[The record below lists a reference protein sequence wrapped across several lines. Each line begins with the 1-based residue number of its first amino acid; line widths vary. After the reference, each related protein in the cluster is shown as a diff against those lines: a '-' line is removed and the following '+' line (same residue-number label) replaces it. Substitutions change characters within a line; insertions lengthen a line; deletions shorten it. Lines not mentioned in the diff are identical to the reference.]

1 MNPFKCNDSLHS
13 YTYPVIKVVVCIA
26 IILLD
31 MAVRFHLHSSSH
43 VLDIIIGT
51 VSASVLLACV
61 FCIYISWGEM
71 ISVSEN
77 RAKAK
82 PISEAEMAS
91 GKWFSSDEIAALAQN
106 CHSIAFE
113 IPVGRARNRR
123 FEIGSKSELKPG
135 TSHFFNKC
143 YYIGEKDYSD
153 ISEFKAAL
161 EPYQTD
167 TKGIFVVKIDGGK
180 PM

>member
-1 MNPFKCNDSLHS
+1 MNPFKCNDSLRS

-26 IILLD
+26 VILLD
-31 MAVRFHLHSSSH
+31 LAVSFHLHSDSQ
-43 VLDIIIGT
+43 VFDIIIRI
-51 VSASVLLACV
+51 VSACVILSCV
-61 FCIYISWGEM
+61 FCIYISCAEM

-77 RAKAK
+77 REKAK

-91 GKWFSSDEIAALAQN
+91 GKWFSSDEIAALARD
-106 CHSIAFE
+106 CHSIAIE
-113 IPVGRARNRR
+113 IPADRTSNRR
-123 FEIGSKSELKPG
+123 LEVGSKSDLKPG